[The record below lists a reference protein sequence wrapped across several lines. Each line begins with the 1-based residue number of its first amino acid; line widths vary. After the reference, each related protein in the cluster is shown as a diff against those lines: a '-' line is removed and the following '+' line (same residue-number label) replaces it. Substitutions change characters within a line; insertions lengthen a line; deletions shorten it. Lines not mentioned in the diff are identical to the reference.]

1 MQKCIE
7 TLDTNN
13 KSLSEYNATS
23 IRLAAKMKPNQ
34 QIYAELLGQKVC
46 VKALLQQLNDDF
58 DVVDMKNLNPPFKY
72 DTDKSS
78 HNYTN
83 YEQLNK

>member
-34 QIYAELLGQKVC
+34 QIYAE
-46 VKALLQQLNDDF
+46 VKRSVLKLF
-58 DVVDMKNLNPPFKY
+58 Y
-72 DTDKSS
+72 SS
-78 HNYTN
+78 
-83 YEQLNK
+83 